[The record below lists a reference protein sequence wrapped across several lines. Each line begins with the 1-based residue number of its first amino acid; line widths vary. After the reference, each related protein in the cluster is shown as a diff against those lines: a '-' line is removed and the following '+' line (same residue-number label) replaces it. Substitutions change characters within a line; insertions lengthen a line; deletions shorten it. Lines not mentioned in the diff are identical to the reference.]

1 MSFRP
6 KLIALDCDGTL
17 LDSKSRLTERT
28 KRTLQEAIR
37 QGIYVVI
44 ATGRM
49 YPSALPLINEIGT
62 TAPCVFYNGALVR
75 SPLTGETYYQR
86 GLGRGLTAELVDFYL
101 GHGWYIQTYCDDK
114 LYVYDD
120 SDECCKMYE
129 GIAGIKAV
137 PLGADFSS
145 FSREMDASK
154 VLGIS
159 RDHDV
164 FMEML
169 SATKEKFAGRL
180 YVASSWD
187 AFVEMVHPEVNK
199 ARGVEKAA
207 EAVGVAREDVM
218 TFGDGS
224 NDKEML
230 AWAGCGVA
238 MANGSEL
245 AKAAADVIAPANDED
260 GAAQVIERYLN

>member
-1 MSFRP
+1 MSFKP

-28 KRTLQEAIR
+28 KKTLQEAIR

-75 SPLTGETYYQR
+75 SPLTGETYYHR

-120 SDECCKMYE
+120 SDERCKMYE
-129 GIAGIKAV
+129 GIAGVKAI
-137 PLGADFSS
+137 PLGA
-145 FSREMDASK
+145 
-154 VLGIS
+154 
-159 RDHDV
+159 
-164 FMEML
+164 
-169 SATKEKFAGRL
+169 
-180 YVASSWD
+180 
-187 AFVEMVHPEVNK
+187 
-199 ARGVEKAA
+199 
-207 EAVGVAREDVM
+207 
-218 TFGDGS
+218 
-224 NDKEML
+224 
-230 AWAGCGVA
+230 
-238 MANGSEL
+238 
-245 AKAAADVIAPANDED
+245 
-260 GAAQVIERYLN
+260 

>member
-1 MSFRP
+1 MNFKP

-28 KRTLQEAIR
+28 KKTLQEAIR

-75 SPLTGETYYQR
+75 SPLTGQTFYQR
-86 GLGRGLTAELVDFYL
+86 GLGCELTADVVGFYL
-101 GHGWYIQTYCDDK
+101 DHGWYIQMYYDDR

-120 SDECCKMYE
+120 QDERCKMYE
-129 GIAGIKAV
+129 GISGIKAAA
-137 PLGADFSS
+137 LGEEFRAFSKEADS
-145 FSREMDASK
+145 AK

-159 RDHDV
+159 RDHGL
-164 FMEML
+164 FTQML
-169 SATKEKFAGRL
+169 NATKERYGRRL
-180 YVASSWD
+180 YVASSWN

-224 NDKEML
+224 NDKEMI
-230 AWAGCGVA
+230 AWAGLGVA
-238 MANGSEL
+238 MANGAEL
-245 AKAAADVIAPANDED
+245 AKAAADEIAPSNDED
-260 GAAQVIERYLN
+260 GAAQVIERYLD